1 MSSATAAT
9 QVWFGTRCA
18 KLPEALQVVRV
29 SYKILLALPG
39 ALYVSYVSIRDVC
52 QKTRETVGIFPKS
65 GTPQFGNPMFVRRKK
80 IGLFCILGQFGT
92 FLVFTK
98 MLLSGWYYG

>member
-39 ALYVSYVSIRDVC
+39 ALYVSYVCIRDVC
-52 QKTRETVGIFPKS
+52 QQKKGKMWDIFPS
-65 GTPQFGNPMFVRRKK
+65 PGPPVWEPHVCERKK
-80 IGLFCILGQFGT
+80 NWFILHFRT
-92 FLVFTK
+92 L
-98 MLLSGWYYG
+98 